1 MHQLNPKIPS
11 IDNFDTMARMDLD
24 QIAAFEK
31 VVREGSFSRAA
42 VVLGIGQPAV
52 SSRIQALEEDVGGI
66 LFNRGRRISLTP
78 MGEGFLPY
86 ARRVLEVLREGV
98 DAARM
103 AQSGERGRVKLGAL
117 GSLAGGLVG
126 PALAKFMRTHPQID
140 CTLRSADHEFL
151 VELLL
156 DGIVEL
162 ALVTWPCGGSVEAE
176 LTPLFVF
183 REPVVLVAHPQHQLA
198 LRRSVTADD
207 VARLARPLLQLRWWQ
222 KHHPQIARL
231 AQRSP
236 TTMEVPMETGRY
248 LVLQGSGAGFFTR
261 TYIAG
266 DLLASALAEIPVR
279 GFPPLTRTTALV
291 RRKRSLPLTPAAAA
305 LIQALRVEADRLTPG
320 PARKSL
326 GVASP

>member
-1 MHQLNPKIPS
+1 
-11 IDNFDTMARMDLD
+11 MDLD
-24 QIAAFEK
+24 QIAAFER

-42 VVLGIGQPAV
+42 VALGIGQPAV

-66 LFNRGRRISLTP
+66 LFLRGRRVSLTP
-78 MGEGFLPY
+78 MGEGLLPY

-126 PALAKFMRTHPQID
+126 PAIARFLRTHPEID

-162 ALVTWPCGGSVEAE
+162 ALVTWPCGGSVQAE
-176 LTPLFVF
+176 LTPLFLF
-183 REPVVLVAHPQHQLA
+183 HEPVVLVAHPRHELA

-207 VARLARPLLQLRWWQ
+207 VARLAQPLLQLRWWQ
-222 KHHPQIARL
+222 KHNPRITRL
-231 AQRSP
+231 AQRSR
-236 TTMEVPMETGRY
+236 TALEVPMETGRY
-248 LVLQGSGAGFFTR
+248 LVLQGAGAGFFTR

-266 DLLASALAEIPVR
+266 DLAASALSEIPVR
-279 GFPPLTRTTALV
+279 GFPPLTRTSALV

-305 LIQALRVEADRLTPG
+305 LIDELRREADRLAHAPS
-320 PARKSL
+320 RKSA
-326 GVASP
+326 GAGPP

>member
-1 MHQLNPKIPS
+1 
-11 IDNFDTMARMDLD
+11 
-24 QIAAFEK
+24 
-31 VVREGSFSRAA
+31 
-42 VVLGIGQPAV
+42 
-52 SSRIQALEEDVGGI
+52 
-66 LFNRGRRISLTP
+66 

-126 PALAKFMRTHPQID
+126 PAIARFLRTHPEID

-162 ALVTWPCGGSVEAE
+162 ALVTWPCGGSVQAE
-176 LTPLFVF
+176 LTPLFLF
-183 REPVVLVAHPQHQLA
+183 HEPVVLVAHPRHELA

-222 KHHPQIARL
+222 KHNPRITRL
-231 AQRSP
+231 AQRSR
-236 TTMEVPMETGRY
+236 TALEVPMETGRY
-248 LVLQGSGAGFFTR
+248 LVLQGAGAGFFTR

-266 DLLASALAEIPVR
+266 DLAASALSEIPVR
-279 GFPPLTRTTALV
+279 GFPPLTRTSALV
-291 RRKRSLPLTPAAAA
+291 RRKRSLPLKPAAAA
-305 LIQALRVEADRLTPG
+305 LIDELRREADRLAHAPS
-320 PARKSL
+320 RKSA
-326 GVASP
+326 GAGPP

>member
-1 MHQLNPKIPS
+1 
-11 IDNFDTMARMDLD
+11 MDLD
-24 QIAAFEK
+24 QITAFEK

-42 VVLGIGQPAV
+42 VALGIGQPAV

-126 PALAKFMRTHPQID
+126 PALAKFMRTHPEID

-183 REPVVLVAHPQHQLA
+183 REPVVLVAHPRHELA
-198 LRRSVTADD
+198 LRRSVTPDD

-231 AQRSP
+231 AQRSQ
-236 TTMEVPMETGRY
+236 TAMEVPMETGRY

-279 GFPPLTRTTALV
+279 GFPPLTRTSALV
-291 RRKRSLPLTPAAAA
+291 RRKRSMPLTPAAAA

-320 PARKSL
+320 PSRKTL
-326 GVASP
+326 GLASP